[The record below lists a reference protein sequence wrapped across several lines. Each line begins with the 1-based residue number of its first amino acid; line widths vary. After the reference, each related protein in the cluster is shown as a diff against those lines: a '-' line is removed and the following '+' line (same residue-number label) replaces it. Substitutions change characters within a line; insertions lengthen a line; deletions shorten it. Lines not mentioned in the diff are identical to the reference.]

1 MTDSPELAVPSRDEM
16 TALLAE
22 LEALYT
28 LHGISDE
35 EKMAIYTVLSS
46 FCRYQIENQV
56 GDFYQQVKHLLK
68 SE

>member
-1 MTDSPELAVPSRDEM
+1 MTESPEHAVPSRDEM

-35 EKMAIYTVLSS
+35 EKMAIYAVLSS

-56 GDFYQQVKHLLK
+56 GDFYQQVAHLLK
-68 SE
+68 

>member
-1 MTDSPELAVPSRDEM
+1 MTDSRELAVPSRDEM

-28 LHGISDE
+28 RCGITDD
-35 EKMAIYTVLSS
+35 EKMTIYAVLSS

>member
-35 EKMAIYTVLSS
+35 EKMAIYAVLSS

-56 GDFYQQVKHLLK
+56 GDFYQQVAHLLK
-68 SE
+68 

>member
-1 MTDSPELAVPSRDEM
+1 MNDSPELAVPSRDEM

-28 LHGISDE
+28 QLGITDD